1 MQQTKSLQKILSWLD
16 GDDTGLSSKFLAQL
30 ALGNPLPAIHYP
42 YDPSDF
48 GRCYRFLQVL
58 EPDEQDEVLRLASHR
73 SAEWERL
80 IECWDELV
88 ELYLEEYP
96 SGKAPKLY
104 ERMKELL
111 KEPVCEHCGGTGEVT
126 VDEQVY
132 PGEPHTA
139 PIGTRKCICQVSEP
153 EYDRE

>member
-1 MQQTKSLQKILSWLD
+1 MQIDTQKVATWLA
-16 GDDTGLSSKFLAQL
+16 GDDTGMSSKFLAKL
-30 ALGNPLPAIHYP
+30 ALGVPLPEINYP

-58 EPDEQDEVLRLASHR
+58 EPSDQDKVLDLASHR

-88 ELYLEEYP
+88 ELYLEEWP
-96 SGKAPKLY
+96 TGRAPKLY
-104 ERMKELL
+104 ARMQELL
-111 KEPVCEHCGGTGEVT
+111 KEPVCEDCGGTGEVT

-139 PIGTRKCICQVSEP
+139 PIGTRTCHCQARDNDDDDE
-153 EYDRE
+153 

>member
-1 MQQTKSLQKILSWLD
+1 MQKILTWLD

-58 EPDEQDEVLRLASHR
+58 TEPEQDQVLDLASHR
-73 SAEWERL
+73 SGEWERL
-80 IECWDELV
+80 VEYWDELV
-88 ELYLEEYP
+88 ELYLEELP
-96 SGKAPKLY
+96 SGTAPKLY
-104 ERMKELL
+104 ARMQELL
-111 KEPVCEHCGGTGEVT
+111 KEPVCEDCGGTGEVT

-139 PIGTRKCICQVSEP
+139 PIGTRKCHCQARDDDE
-153 EYDRE
+153 RE